1 MKKRNKKYNP
11 ERHNKDKLAAFH
23 AINLS
28 MPVSDNAKSQLL
40 IGIHSALK
48 AFTNGVAE
56 KVHFDTLA
64 STVDLTMMMS
74 KSLFEMAYWDEINEA
89 RDAMIRC
96 RERFARTG
104 KLGLDGEGITAIKFA
119 IELHEEQLSNV
130 TGAEVMKFMETRTK
144 HIRSGNFYKGAEV
157 KQMEAA
163 A

>member
-11 ERHNKDKLAAFH
+11 ERHSKDKLAAFH

-40 IGIHSALK
+40 IGIHTALK

-74 KSLFEMAYWDEINEA
+74 KSLFEMAYWEEINYA

-104 KLGLDGEGITAIKFA
+104 KLGLDGEALNAIKFV
-119 IELHEEQLSNV
+119 IQLHDEQLSQV
-130 TGAEVMKFMETRTK
+130 TGAEVLAFMKARAN
-144 HIRSGNFYKGAEV
+144 HIRSGNFYRGAEV
-157 KQMEAA
+157 RQLAA
-163 A
+163 

>member
-11 ERHNKDKLAAFH
+11 TRHAKDNLAAFH

-40 IGIHSALK
+40 IGIHTALE

-74 KSLFEMAYWDEINEA
+74 QTLFERAYWDEINEA

-96 RERFARTG
+96 RKRFADKG
-104 KLGLDGEGITAIKFA
+104 KLGLDGLGREAIKFA
-119 IELHEEQLSNV
+119 IAIHEEQLNHV
-130 TGAEVMKFMETRTK
+130 TGAEVMKFMQKRSE
-144 HIRSGNFYKGAEV
+144 HIRSGNYYRGNEV
-157 KQMEAA
+157 RAA

>member
-11 ERHNKDKLAAFH
+11 ERHSKDKLAAFH

-74 KSLFEMAYWDEINEA
+74 QTLFERAYWDEINLA
-89 RDAMIRC
+89 RNAMIRC
-96 RERFARTG
+96 RERFAQKG
-104 KLGLDGEGITAIKFA
+104 KLGLDGPAYEDLKLAIA
-119 IELHEEQLSNV
+119 IHEEQLSHV
-130 TGAEVMKFMETRTK
+130 TGAEVMKFMETRTR
-144 HIRSGNFYKGAEV
+144 HIRSGNYYRGNEV
-157 KQMEAA
+157 RAA

>member
-11 ERHNKDKLAAFH
+11 TRHSKDKLAAFH
-23 AINLS
+23 AINLA

-40 IGIHSALK
+40 IGIHTALK

-74 KSLFEMAYWDEINEA
+74 KSLFEMAYWEEINEA

-144 HIRSGNFYKGAEV
+144 HIRSGNYYRGPEV
-157 KQMEAA
+157 RAA

>member
-1 MKKRNKKYNP
+1 MKKRNKKYQPKAIDRN
-11 ERHNKDKLAAFH
+11 AAFN

-28 MPVSDNAKSQLL
+28 KPVSENAKSQLA
-40 IGIHSALK
+40 IGIHTALE

-74 KSLFEMAYWDEINEA
+74 QTLFERAYWDEINEA

-130 TGAEVMKFMETRTK
+130 TGAEVMKFMETRAQ
-144 HIRSGNFYKGAEV
+144 HIRSGNFYRSERV
-157 KQMEAA
+157 AA
-163 A
+163 

>member
-1 MKKRNKKYNP
+1 MKKRNKKYQPKAIDRN
-11 ERHNKDKLAAFH
+11 AAFN
-23 AINLS
+23 AINLA

-74 KSLFEMAYWDEINEA
+74 KTLFENAYWEEINQA

-96 RERFARTG
+96 RERFAQRG
-104 KLGLDGEGITAIKFA
+104 KLGLDGPGYEDLKLAIA
-119 IELHEEQLSNV
+119 IHEEQLSNV
-130 TGAEVMKFMETRTK
+130 TGAEVMKFMEKRRN
-144 HIRSGNFYKGAEV
+144 HICSGNYYKGPQQE
-157 KQMEAA
+157 MRAA